1 MYWPQACATTVA
13 AGIVASGVAVGGIVA
28 VAIAVAVAV
37 AVAVAGPVLVEPV
50 DTPHAEPNRP
60 MRTINSSEIPYGG
73 RRRRMVNV
81 LFRRK

>member
-1 MYWPQACATTVA
+1 MYWPQTCDIVE
-13 AGIVASGVAVGGIVA
+13 AGTVASGVAVGA
-28 VAIAVAVAV
+28 VVAVAV
-37 AVAVAGPVLVEPV
+37 AVVVAVAEPVLVEPV